1 MSAKNINSGIDSLR
15 NQAGEPCFFVNWQD
29 ADGKHSEFFPNMKR
43 AWQNLAY
50 RWMIVSEIHLLPL
63 KNKQL

>member
-29 ADGKHSEFFPNMKR
+29 ADGKHSEFFPNMKM
-43 AWQNLAY
+43 ANTFKILLQNHSIISTRY
-50 RWMIVSEIHLLPL
+50 SELT
-63 KNKQL
+63 KQ